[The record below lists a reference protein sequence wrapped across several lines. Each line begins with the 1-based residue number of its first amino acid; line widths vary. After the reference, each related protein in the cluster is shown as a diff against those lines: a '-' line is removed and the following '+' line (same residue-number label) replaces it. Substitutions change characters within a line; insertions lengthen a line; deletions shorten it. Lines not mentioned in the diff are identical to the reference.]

1 MQVFSCLHI
10 SLATYLSATWSVL
23 HLIYIFSWCN
33 RLKVLNDRI
42 ILDWLNLSLTSYKLK
57 MKEILLSNYWLLKKI
72 LTRMTIIFLQCKFY
86 PFTMKINLSN
96 SNSNQNRKFTGNTDL
111 KKQDFL
117 SEEKLSDRSRFVN
130 KNVSQSW
137 FNKNCNL

>member
-1 MQVFSCLHI
+1 
-10 SLATYLSATWSVL
+10 
-23 HLIYIFSWCN
+23 
-33 RLKVLNDRI
+33 
-42 ILDWLNLSLTSYKLK
+42 
-57 MKEILLSNYWLLKKI
+57 
-72 LTRMTIIFLQCKFY
+72 MTIIFLQCKFY

-130 KNVSQSW
+130 KNVSQR
-137 FNKNCNL
+137 